1 MRGIPFFFV
10 RENQCLKM
18 TRSEGDF
25 VSDFSNFPIFAEK
38 GHDLRSKRV
47 LFENRVKPAANKV
60 TKRPPH
66 KVERPIVNSF
76 IRSVCRTGFDGII
89 VISRSFGN

>member
-1 MRGIPFFFV
+1 MHVQGMSQSEAFLFLV
-10 RENQCLKM
+10 RENHCLKR

-47 LFENRVKPAANKV
+47 LFENCVKPAA
-60 TKRPPH
+60 TMQ
-66 KVERPIVNSF
+66 
-76 IRSVCRTGFDGII
+76 
-89 VISRSFGN
+89 